1 MNASLL
7 SFRRTLESL
16 DGQRLETESHRCGFI
31 VHVKPTG
38 VDFIPESSGMP
49 RQESWRS
56 IENVLH
62 RFGDTGSLRPVTYH
76 DITHNSSYFVTVLR
90 HLNNMREQS

>member
-1 MNASLL
+1 MTVSLL
-7 SFRRTLESL
+7 SFRRDLQSL
-16 DGQRLETESHRCGFI
+16 DGQRLETESHRRGFT
-31 VHVKPTG
+31 VHAKPTG

-56 IENVLH
+56 IEKVLH
-62 RFGDTGSLRPVTYH
+62 RFGETGSLRPITYH

-90 HLNNMREQS
+90 RINSNKEPS